1 MAALHNHTLAHS
13 HPVCLNPREHGG
25 LQLVLVILIAL
36 LMPRSSILGGSKG
49 STASITEQAEG
60 QSTNIAASS
69 GEEYFSVIFDAG
81 STGVLPWHSH
91 CLTLSSMAGDGSGSS
106 TMQASACMDR
116 RWQQPS
122 FSVCHDKPEF
132 PADAVLL
139 IDHALTSAR
148 WLSL

>member
-1 MAALHNHTLAHS
+1 MWQHCPPTLTLT
-13 HPVCLNPREHGG
+13 HPYRVLQPREHGG

-91 CLTLSSMAGDGSGSS
+91 CLTLSSMAGDGSGGS

-116 RWQQPS
+116 RWQQPR
-122 FSVCHDKPEF
+122 FSVCHDKTG

-139 IDHALTSAR
+139 VDHALTSAR
-148 WLSL
+148 LLCL